1 MTLHRLIYT
10 VTSDCFDCYK
20 CIRECPVKAIRISA
34 GRAEVIEELCIYC
47 GHCVE
52 VCPSG
57 AKRVRSDIDRAKTIL
72 SLRSRVVLSLA
83 PSFTAFFRDISP
95 QKLINSCRKLGFH
108 AVSETAVGADIVSEK
123 TREILAEHVE
133 QESGRLLISSACP
146 VIVEYISRYRP
157 DLLSYVIPVGSPMR
171 AHAEY
176 LKSVF
181 GYDTAVVFAG
191 PCIAK
196 KKEADHSGGVVDLAL
211 TFSELGAWMEED
223 VVENYPSK
231 INSNGV
237 SFYPS
242 RSSYGSLYPV
252 QGGAIRSLES
262 IGIPDSWVC
271 ESFSGITQ
279 IAHALDGL
287 DINSLNIPLFLEL
300 LACEGGCIN
309 GPAFGSCRG
318 SLERHLKVL
327 SYAEGASKKP
337 IKYAL
342 SLEVKADGDPY
353 IEPPISDDEIREALR
368 SVGKYTIEDELNC
381 SGCGYDTCRAFA
393 EAMVRRRAERSM
405 CVSYMRKLAQKKA
418 NALLKTMPSAAVV
431 VNQEL
436 KIVEC
441 NSNFAHLWG
450 TEIEGMYGVK
460 PGLEGADLRKIVPFW
475 KAFKLVLDEQGP
487 ELVEEDFKVG
497 KRIIH
502 GSIFVIE
509 RGAVAGGL
517 FQDITVPWIQ
527 RDRIIQQAR
536 KVMRDHLRTVQ
547 KVAYLLGENAAEME
561 ATLSSIVESF
571 EGENHG

>member
-1 MTLHRLIYT
+1 MTFQRLIYT

-20 CIRECPVKAIRISA
+20 CIRECPVKAIRISS
-34 GRAEVIEELCIYC
+34 GRAEVVEELCLYC

-57 AKRVRSDIDRAKTIL
+57 AKRVRSDVDRAKTIL
-72 SLRSRVVLSLA
+72 SLRSKVVLSLA
-83 PSFTAFFRDISP
+83 PSFPAFFRDTSP
-95 QKLINSCRKLGFH
+95 QELIAACRKLGFH

-123 TREILAEHVE
+123 IREMLSGHEGQGE
-133 QESGRLLISSACP
+133 GRLLISSACP

-157 DLLSYVIPVGSPMR
+157 DLLPCVIPVGSPMR

-181 GYDTAVVFAG
+181 GHETAVVFAG

-196 KKEADHSGGVVDLAL
+196 KREAEQSGGVVDLAL
-211 TFSELGAWMEED
+211 TFSELAAWMEEAG
-223 VVENYPSK
+223 VYPSDLRTD
-231 INSNGV
+231 GGD
-237 SFYPS
+237 FYPS
-242 RSSYGSLYPV
+242 RSSYGALYPV
-252 QGGAIRSLES
+252 QGGAIRTLERM
-262 IGIPDSWVC
+262 GTPGSWIF

-279 IAHALDGL
+279 IARALDGL
-287 DINSLNIPLFLEL
+287 DIDSLDVPLFLEL

-309 GPAFGSCRG
+309 GPAFGSRRG
-318 SLERHLKVL
+318 SLDRHLKVL
-327 SYAEGASKKP
+327 SYAEGASREWVRC
-337 IKYAL
+337 AL
-342 SLEVKADGDPY
+342 PLEVEVHGDPY
-353 IEPPISDDEIREALR
+353 RETPISDEEIREALR
-368 SVGKYTIEDELNC
+368 SVGKYSPEDELNC

-393 EAMVRRRAERSM
+393 EAMVRGRAERTM

-431 VNQEL
+431 VDQDL
-436 KIVEC
+436 KVVEC

-450 TEIEGMYGVK
+450 AEIEGMYGVR

-475 KAFKLVLDEQGP
+475 KVFQLVLDDQGP
-487 ELVEEDFKVG
+487 ELVEEDFRVG

-527 RDRIIQQAR
+527 RDRIVQQAR
-536 KVMRDHLRTVQ
+536 KVMKDHLRTVQ

-571 EGENHG
+571 EGEHHG